1 MYKARIRDDFEFDID
16 RDTARKLDIVLL
28 PDGRYHMQHKGRLFT
43 IEVVDIEPEQKVYTL
58 RINGHVIRIDVD
70 DEYEQLVRA
79 LGMDKINQNQLNKAT
94 APMPGMVTTV
104 LVNEGDVVEVGTP
117 LLILEA
123 MKMENVLKSPMQ
135 GRIKRI
141 SVKPGQAVD
150 KNTLLVELDNID

>member
-16 RDTARKLDIVLL
+16 RETARQLDIIML
-28 PDGRYHMQHKGRLFT
+28 PDGRYHMQHNGRLFT

-79 LGMDKINQNQLNKAT
+79 LGMDKINQNQLNKVT
-94 APMPGMVTTV
+94 APMPGMVTSV
-104 LVNEGDVVEVGTP
+104 LVSEGDTIEQGTP

-123 MKMENVLKSPMQ
+123 MKMENIIKSPVVATIQ
-135 GRIKRI
+135 
-141 SVKPGQAVD
+141 SVAVSAGQAV
-150 KNTLLVELDNID
+150 E